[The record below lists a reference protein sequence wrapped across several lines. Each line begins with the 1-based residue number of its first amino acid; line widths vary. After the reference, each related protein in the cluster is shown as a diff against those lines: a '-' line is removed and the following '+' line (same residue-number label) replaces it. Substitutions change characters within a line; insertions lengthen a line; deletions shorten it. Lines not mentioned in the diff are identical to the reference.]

1 MSCSNDIH
9 EEDMY
14 AQMIIR
20 DRATV
25 VPITEMKDVSRRR
38 AASFQN
44 AFKVAYRYSGGS
56 RNDWCRSEVGRH
68 RRCMD
73 TGSGKHVDGV
83 CLFHYG
89 GVLPYRYRT
98 GNTVVIV
105 CKKEWIRLVRSYPYG
120 AVRDSPMN
128 RFANQISAL
137 RNQPRRWGLLENS
150 CLPLAYIVVHLLY
163 RISKDC
169 HGCN

>member
-1 MSCSNDIH
+1 
-9 EEDMY
+9 MY

-38 AASFQN
+38 AASFFRTRSKSPTGTAEAVETTGADRKWADTAVAWILEAESMLM
-44 AFKVAYRYSGGS
+44 AF
-56 RNDWCRSEVGRH
+56 
-68 RRCMD
+68 
-73 TGSGKHVDGV
+73 V
-83 CLFHYG
+83 CFIK

-105 CKKEWIRLVRSYPYG
+105 CKEWIRLVRSYPYG

-169 HGCN
+169 HCCN